1 MNLKLLFN
9 IFVLLANQKKTAFQ
23 IQKLQEK
30 KLRRILKY
38 AYNNSEYYK
47 NAFEQKGINKK
58 NISFTPLSAFPILE
72 KNTFIENF
80 SHVVTKKDITQ
91 EKLRMLDEGKN
102 RHANLADS
110 KIHFVHSSGSTGI
123 PRYFYYDDS
132 AWNMMLAG
140 IIRSAF
146 WGENFLEMMSFVRKG
161 ARLCYIA
168 AVDGNYGGAASIQSG
183 IRGMN
188 ASQLFI
194 DLNTPVSEWLPKIQ
208 NFNPNLLIGYP
219 SALKILAELLESEN
233 LQNENK
239 EIQQIITCGEP
250 LTSSCRAYLEKVFNK
265 QIINFYGTSESLALG
280 LEKNPSDKMILFDDL
295 NYIEEIDGLMYLTCL
310 YNFSQP
316 LIRYKITDR
325 IRLIEKSDYEK
336 SRIPFSRCSVV
347 QSREEDVMWFSDG
360 KSREFLH
367 PLSVEGFCIQGL
379 LDYQFVQKN
388 EKSFIMLLQLEQKLD
403 AEKREAIFHE
413 MKISLEK
420 ILSEKRLDFVSFNLE
435 TVDEIHPESNGKK
448 KLIVRCA

>member
-1 MNLKLLFN
+1 MNLELLFN
-9 IFVLLANQKKTAFQ
+9 IFVLLSNQNKSAYQ
-23 IQKLQEK
+23 IQKLREK

-38 AYNNSEYYK
+38 AYNNSEYYRTV
-47 NAFEQKGINKK
+47 FEQKGINKK
-58 NISFTPLSAFPILE
+58 NISYTPLSDFPTLD
-72 KNTFIENF
+72 KATLIENF
-80 SHVVTKKDITQ
+80 SSIVTTKGITQ
-91 EKLRMLDEGKN
+91 ESLRLLDEEKN
-102 RHANLADS
+102 RQIKQPCS
-110 KIHFVHSSGSTGI
+110 KIHLVHSSGSTGT

-140 IIRSAF
+140 IIRGAF
-146 WGENFLEMMSFVRKG
+146 WEKNFFEMLSFVRKG

-183 IRGMN
+183 IQGMN

-194 DLNTPVSEWLPKIQ
+194 DLNTPVSQWLPKIQ
-208 NFNPNLLIGYP
+208 SFNPNILIGYP

-233 LQNENK
+233 LQTENK
-239 EIQQIITCGEP
+239 ELQQIMTCGEP
-250 LTSSCRAYLEKVFNK
+250 LTSSCRIYLEKIFK
-265 QIINFYGTSESLALG
+265 QQIINYYGTSESLALG

-310 YNFSQP
+310 YNFAQP

-325 IRLIEKSDYEK
+325 IRLIEKADYEK

-347 QSREEDVMWFSDG
+347 QSREEDVMWFSEG
-360 KSREFLH
+360 NRREFLH

-388 EKSFIMLLQLEQKLD
+388 ENSFIVLLQT
-403 AEKREAIFHE
+403 EKNLSSEKQEAIHHE
-413 MKISLEK
+413 LRSSLEK
-420 ILSEKRLDFVSFNLE
+420 ILSEKKLNFVSFNLE
-435 TVDEIHPESNGKK
+435 TVDEIQPESNGKK